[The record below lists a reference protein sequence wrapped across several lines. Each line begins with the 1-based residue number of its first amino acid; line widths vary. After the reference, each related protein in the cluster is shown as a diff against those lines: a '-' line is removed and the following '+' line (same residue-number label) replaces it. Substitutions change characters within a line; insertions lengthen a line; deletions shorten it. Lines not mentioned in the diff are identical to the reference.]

1 MTDPRQEVESR
12 RAWRLTFLHSLY
24 EWSDGNPA
32 VILRSIWSIGDEL
45 DIPSEQVFDVVS
57 YLSQEG
63 LAEQCDSEG
72 GISITHA
79 GVKEV
84 EAALSAPSDPTP
96 RFPPARNVI
105 HIEHA
110 VNAVIQQ
117 GNVGSTQ
124 TVRVDVATG
133 AEAASLAEALEA
145 AMTRLDLAQ
154 EDQEELRAELV
165 TLQAQMASPR
175 PRLAAV
181 REAAAGIRDV
191 LEGLARSGKAAR
203 DAFPLLERESALLGR
218 MRA

>member
-1 MTDPRQEVESR
+1 MTDPRQEVENR
-12 RAWRLTFLHSLY
+12 RGWRLTFLHSLY

-32 VILRSIWSIGDEL
+32 VTLRSIWSIGDEL
-45 DIPSEQVFDVVS
+45 GIPSEQVFDVVS

-63 LAEQCDSEG
+63 LAEQCDSQG

-105 HIEHA
+105 RIEHA

-124 TVRVDVATG
+124 TVRVDAATEN
-133 AEAASLAEALEA
+133 EAASLADVVEA
-145 AMTRLDLAQ
+145 AMTRLDVAQ
-154 EDQEELRAELV
+154 GDRDELRAELAA
-165 TLQAQMASPR
+165 LQAQLASPR

-181 REAAAGIRDV
+181 REAATGIRDV
-191 LEGLARSGKAAR
+191 LESLARSGKAAR
-203 DAFPLLERESALLGR
+203 DALPLLERTRALLGR
-218 MRA
+218 MRT